1 LEETKKY
8 CIFAKEI
15 KLNMEGTEASVFRYR
30 TNVGIEVEEFLRT
43 TYFDGMKFWKMGDLT
58 LDDAERHAVGIIENC
73 QWHRNKIAYELRK
86 LADKIE
92 SGEQKLNGYI
102 ADYDSYTVYNPTNV
116 INVDWD
122 KLNEEK
128 REKSNGNI
136 KE

>member
-1 LEETKKY
+1 
-8 CIFAKEI
+8 
-15 KLNMEGTEASVFRYR
+15 MEGTEASVFRYR
-30 TNVGIEVEEFLRT
+30 TNVGIEIEEFLRT
-43 TYFDGMKFWKMGDLT
+43 TYFDSMKFWKMGDLT

-73 QWHRNKIAYELRK
+73 QWYRNKIAYELRK

-116 INVDWD
+116 IKVDWD

-128 REKSNGNI
+128 KEKSNGNI

>member
-1 LEETKKY
+1 MEFSLFFCT
-8 CIFAKEI
+8 FAKEI
-15 KLNMEGTEASVFRYR
+15 KLNMEGTEISVFRYR
-30 TNVGIEVEEFLRT
+30 TDVGIEIEEFIRT

-58 LDDAERHAVGIIENC
+58 LDDAERHAVEIMENY
-73 QWHRNKIAYELRK
+73 QWYRNNIAYELRK

-102 ADYDSYTVYNPTNV
+102 TDYDSYTVYNLTDV
-116 INVDWD
+116 VKVDWD

>member
-1 LEETKKY
+1 
-8 CIFAKEI
+8 
-15 KLNMEGTEASVFRYR
+15 MEGTEASVFRYR

-43 TYFDGMKFWKMGDLT
+43 TYFDGMKFWKRGDLN

-116 INVDWD
+116 VKVDWD

>member
-1 LEETKKY
+1 
-8 CIFAKEI
+8 
-15 KLNMEGTEASVFRYR
+15 MEGTEASVFRYR

>member
-1 LEETKKY
+1 LEKTKKC

-30 TNVGIEVEEFLRT
+30 TNVGIEVEEILRT
-43 TYFDGMKFWKMGDLT
+43 TYFDGMKFWRMYDLT
-58 LDDAERHAVGIIENC
+58 LDDAERHAVEIIENC
-73 QWHRNKIAYELRK
+73 QWYRNKIAYELRK

-92 SGEQKLNGYI
+92 SGEQNLNGCI
-102 ADYDSYTVYNPTNV
+102 VDYDSYIVYNPTNV